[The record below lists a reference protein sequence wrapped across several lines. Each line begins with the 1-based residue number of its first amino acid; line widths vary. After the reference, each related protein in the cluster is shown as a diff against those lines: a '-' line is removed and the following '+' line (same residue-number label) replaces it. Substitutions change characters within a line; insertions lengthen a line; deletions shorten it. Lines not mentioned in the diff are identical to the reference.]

1 VSWHTEKP
9 TVIEPRSALEI
20 ASSQLQWY
28 RRRKTR
34 NRIGARLV
42 ELSALGIS
50 LLVAIAGALAWDSL
64 VPAVAGAVLVLLA
77 GIREVFNW
85 REGWLAFVA
94 AEAELER
101 AIDYYHAGIPPYDGA
116 DRDERLIR
124 RTWEVRTTETSEW
137 RSRQVARTPEP
148 DALGR
153 DAVPDGQDGGQA

>member
-1 VSWHTEKP
+1 M
-9 TVIEPRSALEI
+9 EPRSALEI
-20 ASSQLQWY
+20 ASRQLHWY
-28 RRRKTR
+28 RTRKTR

-42 ELSALGIS
+42 ELCALGIS

-77 GIREVFNW
+77 GVREVFNW

-101 AIDYYHAGIPPYDGA
+101 AIDFYHARIPPYDGG
-116 DRDERLIR
+116 DRDQQLIR
-124 RTWEVRTTETSEW
+124 RTWEVRMTETSEW

-148 DALGR
+148 DAPGR
-153 DAVPDGQDGGQA
+153 DAVPDEPDGGQA